1 MTWTDKE
8 LNDAEEAVT
17 KFVEATG
24 LSEKEVVEV
33 FADGLAMFYKGELPD
48 RLYDLI
54 DELRA
59 TFDAY

>member
-1 MTWTDKE
+1 MTCTDKE
-8 LNDAEEAVT
+8 LNDAEESVT
-17 KFVEATG
+17 KFVEATR

-33 FADGLAMFYKGELPD
+33 FADGLAMFYKGNLPN
-48 RLYDLI
+48 RLRDLI

>member
-24 LSEKEVVEV
+24 LSEKEVHQSGRTTYQVP
-33 FADGLAMFYKGELPD
+33 L
-48 RLYDLI
+48 
-54 DELRA
+54 
-59 TFDAY
+59 

>member
-1 MTWTDKE
+1 MNIKE

-17 KFVEATG
+17 KFAESTG

-33 FADGLAMFYKGELPD
+33 FVDGLAMFYKGKLPN